1 MGLLALGDKLFGV
14 ELVQVGMRIGTSECL
29 SRR

>member
-1 MGLLALGDKLFGV
+1 MGLLALGDKLFGI
-14 ELVQVGMRIGTSECL
+14 EFVQEGMRIGTSDCL